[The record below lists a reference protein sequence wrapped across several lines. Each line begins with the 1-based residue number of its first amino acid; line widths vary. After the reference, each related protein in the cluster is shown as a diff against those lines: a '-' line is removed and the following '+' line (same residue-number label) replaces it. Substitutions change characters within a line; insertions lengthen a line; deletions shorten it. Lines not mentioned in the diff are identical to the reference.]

1 MDSTNGIENA
11 AVAQRWGFLNACSG
25 RPWRGLDVSEGLR
38 RSALLGGDAM
48 AATPASGKW
57 TFIPIVPAS
66 RHAEH
71 GGGDVNGGGVAMRAG
86 RHVLGYTRAMQVM
99 HWGTVALLLCAY
111 LAAWMIDGASSPV
124 EKVWLIMLHRSF
136 GVTILLL
143 TWVRLAFRLRTR
155 VPSLPADV
163 PAVHRLAARASIIT
177 LYAALIVQPLLGLAA
192 SMLHGGR
199 TMLFGDVVLRPLLP
213 ADRALAH
220 EVFHR
225 VHAWTALVL
234 LALIGLHVA
243 AALYHHFVRKD
254 ELMAGMLPAVQRLP
268 RPASLAQG

>member
-1 MDSTNGIENA
+1 LT
-11 AVAQRWGFLNACSG
+11 FL
-25 RPWRGLDVSEGLR
+25 
-38 RSALLGGDAM
+38 
-48 AATPASGKW
+48 
-57 TFIPIVPAS
+57 PIVPAS

-71 GGGDVNGGGVAMRAG
+71 GGGDVNRGGVAMRAG
-86 RHVLGYTRAMQVM
+86 SRVLAYTRAVQVM

-111 LAAWMIDGASSPV
+111 LAAWMIDGASRPA
-124 EKVWLIMLHRSF
+124 EKAWLIMLHRSF

-143 TWVRLAFRLRTR
+143 TWVRLAVRLRTR
-155 VPSLPADV
+155 VPPLPAAV
-163 PAVHRLAARASIIT
+163 PAVQRLAARASVIT

-192 SMLHGGR
+192 SMLPGGR

-213 ADRALAH
+213 VDRALAH

-225 VHAWTALVL
+225 VHAWTALVS
-234 LALIGLHVA
+234 LALIGLHVT

-254 ELMAGMLPAVQRLP
+254 EVLAGMLAALRRLP

>member
-1 MDSTNGIENA
+1 MVSTNEIENA
-11 AVAQRWGFLNACSG
+11 AVAHRWGFLNACSG
-25 RPWRGLDVSEGLR
+25 RRGLDVREGLP
-38 RSALLGGDAM
+38 RSLSGDAM
-48 AATPASGKW
+48 AATPAGGEL

-86 RHVLGYTRAMQVM
+86 SRVLGYTRAMQAM
-99 HWGTVALLLCAY
+99 HWGTVALLLCGY
-111 LAAWMIDGASSPV
+111 LAAWMIDGASSPA
-124 EKVWLIMLHRSF
+124 EKAWLIMLHRSF

-143 TWVRLAFRLRTR
+143 TCVRLAFRLRTR
-155 VPSLPADV
+155 VPPLPADV
-163 PAVHRLAARASIIT
+163 PAVQRLAARASVIT
-177 LYAALIVQPLLGLAA
+177 LDAALIVQPLLGLAA

-213 ADRALAH
+213 VAKALAH
-220 EVFHR
+220 EVFHQ

-234 LALIGLHVA
+234 LALIGLHVT

-254 ELMAGMLPAVQRLP
+254 EVMAGMLPAVRRLP
-268 RPASLAQG
+268 RPASLAPG